1 MQRFNIH
8 GLFVV
13 YFVGV
18 KVGFQGDAL
27 KGHDKGGTGLVWGC
41 YIGVV
46 KVADIMDTLDSSLHY
61 LSVATAR
68 LAIPKTL
75 GTNRRDAKKP
85 LSLPGC
91 LRIGGDYLMGMK
103 VGQSSV
109 GEKSS

>member
-1 MQRFNIH
+1 M
-8 GLFVV
+8 
-13 YFVGV
+13 
-18 KVGFQGDAL
+18 
-27 KGHDKGGTGLVWGC
+27 
-41 YIGVV
+41 V

-75 GTNRRDAKKP
+75 GTYRRDAKKP